1 MKEKKPL
8 NKLDKYLIFSVTAL
22 IIYTIVEQV
31 LSCLFGYE
39 RSTLTTCF
47 YAAFGGEILSCVVI
61 KVFNIKAGEEEPNKE
76 EIEFLDLGGEG

>member
-1 MKEKKPL
+1 M
-8 NKLDKYLIFSVTAL
+8 NKLDKYLIFSVTVL

-31 LSCLFGYE
+31 LCGVFGYE

-61 KVFNIKAGEEEPNKE
+61 KVFNIKNETDNKE
-76 EIEFLDLGGEG
+76 PEKPMDEIEFFDIGGEG